1 MQLIK
6 EAFEKLYPD
15 KEFNYSIKIK
25 YTARFKPYNA
35 NVRYTKNSLEFSLSR
50 QWKHISKDIVIG
62 LIQNLLLKVFNDKK
76 QTINID
82 LYNYFIRNL
91 HISIPKQK
99 SDPALESSFNR
110 VNKEYFYNLVEIP
123 NLEWGSNSKRKL
135 GSYDYH
141 TDTISISRI
150 FIDAEPELL
159 DYLIHHE
166 MLHKKLKFSN
176 KDNRS
181 YHHTREFKEKE
192 KEFNNYKE
200 MDKKIKMLI
209 RKSKYK
215 EFLNQFSW

>member
-6 EAFEKLYPD
+6 EAFEKLYPN
-15 KEFNYSIKIK
+15 KVFNYSVKIK

-35 NVRYTKNSLEFSLSR
+35 NVRYTKNNLEFSLSR

-62 LIQNLLLKVFNDKK
+62 LIQSLLLKVFNDKK

-99 SDPALESSFNR
+99 SDPTLESSFNR
-110 VNKEYFYNLVEIP
+110 VNKEYFYNIVEIP

-159 DYLIHHE
+159 DYLMYHE
-166 MLHKKLKFSN
+166 MLHKKLKFNN

>member
-6 EAFEKLYPD
+6 EAFEKLYPN
-15 KEFNYSIKIK
+15 KEFNYSVKLK

-35 NVRYTKNSLEFSLSR
+35 NVRHYKNNLEFSLSR

-62 LIQNLLLKVFNDKK
+62 LIQSLLLKVFNDKK

-82 LYNYFIRNL
+82 LYNSFIRNL

-99 SDPALESSFNR
+99 SDPILESSFNR
-110 VNKEYFYNLVEIP
+110 INKKYFYNFIEIS

-141 TDTISISRI
+141 TDTIIISRI
-150 FIDAEPELL
+150 FLDAEQELL
-159 DYLIHHE
+159 DYLMYHE
-166 MLHKKLKFSN
+166 MLHKKLKFNN

-181 YHHTREFKEKE
+181 YHHTKEFRLKE
-192 KEFNNYKE
+192 KEFEGHKE
-200 MDKKIKMLI
+200 MEKKIKDLI
-209 RKSKYK
+209 KKSKYK
-215 EFLNQFSW
+215 SFLRPFNW

>member
-15 KEFNYSIKIK
+15 KAFNYSIKLK

-35 NVRYTKNSLEFSLSR
+35 NVRHYKNNLEFSLSR

-62 LIQNLLLKVFNDKK
+62 LIQSLLLKVFNDKK

-82 LYNYFIRNL
+82 LYNSFIRNL

-99 SDPALESSFNR
+99 SDPILESSFNR
-110 VNKEYFYNLVEIP
+110 VNKKYFYNLIEIP

-150 FIDAEPELL
+150 FLDAEQELL
-159 DYLIHHE
+159 DYIMYHE
-166 MLHKKLKFSN
+166 ILHKKIKFKN
-176 KDNRS
+176 KANRS
-181 YHHTREFKEKE
+181 YHHTKEFKAKE
-192 KEFNNYKE
+192 KEFDDHKE
-200 MDKKIKMLI
+200 MEKKIKFLI
-209 RKSKYK
+209 RKSKSK
-215 EFLNQFSW
+215 GFLRYFS